1 MKKVDIL
8 NTGLDNHFNLFFIY
22 FDLKNEFSRLFFH
35 KKNQVRLK
43 YFMRCGHIKQRL
55 TVTRK
60 SLSDKRPVDY
70 VRKECII

>member
-1 MKKVDIL
+1 MKKFDIL

-22 FDLKNEFSRLFFH
+22 FDLKNEFSRLI
-35 KKNQVRLK
+35 
-43 YFMRCGHIKQRL
+43 YFMRCGDIKQRL

-60 SLSDKRPVDY
+60 YLSDRRPVDY